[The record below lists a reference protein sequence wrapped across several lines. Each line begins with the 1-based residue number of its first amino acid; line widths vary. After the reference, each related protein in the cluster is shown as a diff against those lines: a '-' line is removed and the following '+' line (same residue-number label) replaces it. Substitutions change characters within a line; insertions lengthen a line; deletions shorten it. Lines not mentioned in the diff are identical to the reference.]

1 MLTKDF
7 FNAWNES
14 RTITFQIAET
24 MKNDKNFKVDF
35 KPHSDMNEYG
45 AIASHLIKSTYYQF
59 IHYLQKEIDIPKEYE
74 VKVFT
79 YDLFLKGLKDTDK
92 LIQDLFTELTMDN
105 LQKEAYLWEP
115 TNKSYSIGWCVFN
128 LINHER
134 WHQAQL
140 KMYLK
145 IMGCNTDKI
154 GH

>member
-105 LQKEAYLWEP
+105 LQ
-115 TNKSYSIGWCVFN
+115 
-128 LINHER
+128 
-134 WHQAQL
+134 
-140 KMYLK
+140 
-145 IMGCNTDKI
+145 
-154 GH
+154 